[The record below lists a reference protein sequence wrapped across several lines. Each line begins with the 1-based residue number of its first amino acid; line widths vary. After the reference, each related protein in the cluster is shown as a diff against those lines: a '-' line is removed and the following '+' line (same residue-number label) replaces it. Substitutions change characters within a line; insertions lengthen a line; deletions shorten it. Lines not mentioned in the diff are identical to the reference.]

1 MPSTHIWLQII
12 ALKMT
17 GIRRTL
23 GLKATCGSVAVNPF
37 GVRYPLSSLASKNSE
52 MHFGDND

>member
-1 MPSTHIWLQII
+1 
-12 ALKMT
+12 MT

-52 MHFGDND
+52 MHFGDNEKGY